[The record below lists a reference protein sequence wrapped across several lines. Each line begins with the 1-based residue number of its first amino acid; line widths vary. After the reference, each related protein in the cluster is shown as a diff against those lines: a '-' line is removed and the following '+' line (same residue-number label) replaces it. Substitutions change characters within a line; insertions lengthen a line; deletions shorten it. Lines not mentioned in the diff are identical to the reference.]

1 MIEERPALELALA
14 PEANIICFR
23 YVGNG
28 SSASASDG
36 APALDQLNAALR
48 QEMLE
53 DGKFY
58 LVQTQLRGRQYLRTT
73 LMNVFT
79 TEAVLG
85 ELLNEVEAA
94 GERISYQ
101 LA

>member
-1 MIEERPALELALA
+1 
-14 PEANIICFR
+14 
-23 YVGNG
+23 
-28 SSASASDG
+28 
-36 APALDQLNAALR
+36 
-48 QEMLE
+48 MLE

-58 LVQTQLRGRQYLRTT
+58 IVQTQLRGQVFLRTT

-94 GERISYQ
+94 GERISHQ